1 MLYKSNME
9 QSVCVYSCLLGLMIV
24 DGWPKMGGA
33 ATQVM
38 EEFQILRSK
47 LRLLPPNAERIVA
60 RMGRNQML
68 TEVNQLEHL

>member
-1 MLYKSNME
+1 
-9 QSVCVYSCLLGLMIV
+9 MIV